1 VAVTVGATVLTVASL
16 DPVLPDVAVGALL
29 CDLPGSVGVG
39 YDLGGDG
46 LVHRWV
52 AGRVGDRTRQEVP
65 VGEGCVSCAV
75 GTDLVRVLTVL
86 ATQARPP
93 VWVVL
98 ALPPAMDPGPRVAG
112 PAPAWTRF
120 GPVLAV
126 LDGDR
131 LEDDVL
137 GGDLLVERGLAVSG
151 ADRRGVGEAVA
162 HALQVADVLVT
173 PAGLTARTRQ
183 LVDHLAG
190 PIPDCRLHD
199 LDPASLHGAAT
210 GERTRRRVLGP
221 ATLRLAAPTGAVDRD
236 GVWTLDLDSRRPLH
250 PHRLQEGMEAL
261 AQGRVYGRGRLW
273 LATRPDQVIGW
284 EGAGGQLGIGVIGRW
299 GAEPARTRLVI
310 TGTDGDPD
318 LHRLAFQRALLSDAE
333 LSRGLDWW
341 AGRDDGFAPWL
352 GPVTGRDHPRPHPA
366 SSKGA
371 CTGSPY
377 PPSPRLRGIARRP
390 ARGEHL
396 S

>member
-1 VAVTVGATVLTVASL
+1 MTVTAGPTVLTVASL
-16 DPVLPDVAVGALL
+16 DPVLRDVAVGALL

-46 LVHRWV
+46 LLHRWV
-52 AGRVGDRTRQEVP
+52 AGPVGDQTRQEVP
-65 VGEGCVSCAV
+65 VVESCAPCAV
-75 GTDLVRVLTVL
+75 GTDVVRVLATL
-86 ATQARPP
+86 ATQDRPP

-98 ALPPAMDPGPRVAG
+98 ALPPATDPGPRVAG
-112 PAPAWTRF
+112 PAPAGTWF

-126 LDGDR
+126 LDADR

-137 GGDLLVERGLAVSG
+137 GGDLLVERGLAVSA

-162 HALQVADVLVT
+162 HALQVADLLVT
-173 PAGLTARTRQ
+173 PTALTARTRH

-190 PIPDCRLHD
+190 PIPDRRLHD
-199 LDPASLHGAAT
+199 LDPTCVHGAAT

-221 ATLRLAAPTGAVDRD
+221 ATLRLAAPTGALDRN

-299 GAEPARTRLVI
+299 GGEPARTRLVI
-310 TGTDGDPD
+310 TGTDRDPD
-318 LHRLAFQRALLSDAE
+318 LHRLAFRRALLSDAE

-352 GPVTGRDHPRPHPA
+352 GPVTGRDHPRPHQAQGEHARAGNPR
-366 SSKGA
+366 
-371 CTGSPY
+371 
-377 PPSPRLRGIARRP
+377 PPTPHPRGIARRP

-396 S
+396 